1 MWSFFA
7 DLVRD
12 VGATHTVVVMDA
24 EELGKTRR
32 YQIRPSRMILAWGGS
47 LLAAGLIVALLLAF
61 TPLRTQIPGYGTET
75 IEESAQLNAMRLRSL
90 QDSLA
95 AQRHYVKRLRRLI
108 TGRVDSVAPSRQAS
122 PGRAPVTPEQAR
134 RNREPDEEG
143 ISPDESAHEQPAIAL
158 SAVSAPERAS
168 ADEQNP
174 PSGFSFPVP
183 PPVASGFPTRD
194 FNAQTGHYGI
204 DVAVSEGEFIRAVG
218 DGYVVWA
225 DWTQDGGHTIAVQ
238 HADGYLTVYK
248 HNRRLLK
255 HRGDRVKAQ
264 EPLAVSGNTGAIT
277 TGPHLHFELWRNG
290 LAQDPRSYI
299 AGW

>member
-1 MWSFFA
+1 MWSFFT

-24 EELGKTRR
+24 EEVGKTRR

-47 LLAAGLIVALLLAF
+47 LLATGLVVGLLLAF

-75 IEESAQLNAMRLRSL
+75 IEESARLNTLRLRSL

-108 TGRVDSVAPSRQAS
+108 TGGVDSVASSRQS
-122 PGRAPVTPEQAR
+122 PPDRPPVKPERARQ
-134 RNREPDEEG
+134 NRGPDEEG
-143 ISPDESAHEQPAIAL
+143 SSPNESVHEQPALAL
-158 SAVSAPERAS
+158 SAFSVSERAL
-168 ADEQNP
+168 ADEKNP
-174 PSGFSFPVP
+174 MSGGGFPVA
-183 PPVASGFPTRD
+183 PPVTNGFPTRD
-194 FNAQTGHYGI
+194 FDAQTDHYGI

-255 HRGDRVKAQ
+255 HLGDRVSAQ